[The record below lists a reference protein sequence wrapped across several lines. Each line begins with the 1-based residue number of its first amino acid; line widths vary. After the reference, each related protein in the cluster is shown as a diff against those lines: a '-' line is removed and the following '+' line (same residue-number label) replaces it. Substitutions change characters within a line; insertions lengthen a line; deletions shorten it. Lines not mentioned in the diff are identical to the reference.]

1 MMCSLFDVLMFS
13 GVSAFPVL
21 DAATHVAFSC
31 SRDSVT
37 HVRGA
42 CARARVRALILNI
55 SACLG
60 GRQTRCR
67 RQDPCEPPCAC
78 IIQSRAHVI
87 ATCDVYHMTL
97 TRL

>member
-1 MMCSLFDVLMFS
+1 MIWQLFDVLMFS

-42 CARARVRALILNI
+42 CARVCVL
-55 SACLG
+55 
-60 GRQTRCR
+60 
-67 RQDPCEPPCAC
+67 
-78 IIQSRAHVI
+78 
-87 ATCDVYHMTL
+87 
-97 TRL
+97 

>member
-42 CARARVRALILNI
+42 CARVCVL
-55 SACLG
+55 
-60 GRQTRCR
+60 
-67 RQDPCEPPCAC
+67 
-78 IIQSRAHVI
+78 
-87 ATCDVYHMTL
+87 
-97 TRL
+97 